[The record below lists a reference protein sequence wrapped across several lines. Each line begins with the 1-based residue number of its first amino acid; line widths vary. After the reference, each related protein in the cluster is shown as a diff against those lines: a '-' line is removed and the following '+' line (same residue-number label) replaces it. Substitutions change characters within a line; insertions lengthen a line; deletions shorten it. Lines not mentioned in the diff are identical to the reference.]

1 MAKLPP
7 DEVGIPSQTLTGL
20 VVESAEESLKLIK
33 DALGRD
39 KSEIGEKAANMIAL
53 NAAAGIY
60 VAGVTKT
67 YKQGVEFAQDILYGG
82 QALEKMG
89 ILAEFTK
96 TLKQYQAN

>member
-1 MAKLPP
+1 MW
-7 DEVGIPSQTLTGL
+7 Q
-20 VVESAEESLKLIK
+20 
-33 DALGRD
+33 
-39 KSEIGEKAANMIAL
+39 
-53 NAAAGIY
+53 
-60 VAGVTKT
+60 VTKT